1 MYSPVLSLPMLQR
14 LALEAIVENMERF
27 LANYK
32 PLPSKTAETS
42 ESEQEKSRKYENEKR
57 KRAFNPSWKT
67 SFAWLEY
74 HVMND
79 EGKML
84 CNICR
89 RYDRSGSFSVGNMNF
104 KVHITYFF
112 YSLIRIYTSSNDVPR
127 INFLTQ
133 TQHNF
138 FMIFQIL

>member
-1 MYSPVLSLPMLQR
+1 MKQDILKMY
-14 LALEAIVENMERF
+14 
-27 LANYK
+27 ANVTQEICYFA
-32 PLPSKTAETS
+32 KTI

-79 EGKML
+79 EGKMF

-104 KVHITYFF
+104 KLETKGMMMMSWRMTI
-112 YSLIRIYTSSNDVPR
+112 S
-127 INFLTQ
+127 
-133 TQHNF
+133 
-138 FMIFQIL
+138 

>member
-14 LALEAIVENMERF
+14 LALEAIVEKMERF

-32 PLPSKTAETS
+32 PLPSKKAKTS
-42 ESEQEKSRKYENEKR
+42 ESEQEKSRKYENENR

-79 EGKML
+79 EGKMF
-84 CNICR
+84 CYICR

-104 KVHITYFF
+104 KLETIKG
-112 YSLIRIYTSSNDVPR
+112 
-127 INFLTQ
+127 
-133 TQHNF
+133 
-138 FMIFQIL
+138 MMMMMGIFPTTILMMSWRMTIS

>member
-14 LALEAIVENMERF
+14 LALEAIVEKMERF

-32 PLPSKTAETS
+32 LPPSKKAKTS

-67 SFAWLEY
+67 SFAWLED

-79 EGKML
+79 EGKMF

-104 KVHITYFF
+104 KLETIKGMMVMMGI
-112 YSLIRIYTSSNDVPR
+112 
-127 INFLTQ
+127 FLT
-133 TQHNF
+133 T
-138 FMIFQIL
+138 ILMMSCLETKKRKPTSC